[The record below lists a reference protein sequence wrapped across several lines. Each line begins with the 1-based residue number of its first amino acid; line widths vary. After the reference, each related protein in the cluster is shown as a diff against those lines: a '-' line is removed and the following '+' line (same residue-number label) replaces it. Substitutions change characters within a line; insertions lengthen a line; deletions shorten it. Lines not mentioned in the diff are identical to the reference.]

1 MDINSFL
8 NIPTDNQLVDNP
20 LVDNQL
26 VNNQIVNNQI
36 VDNQLVDNPLVN
48 NHIVDFSYINNKYN
62 PEDIVNIKI
71 CQRILRNRLME
82 IKNINK
88 QTNICYNSIYSIMK
102 KIHSSFVLG
111 IISQYEYNFNNVKL
125 DEELDTFRKI
135 PRPLKLG
142 DLRNNNINDIKSTIF
157 SISNNIFDIIRR
169 VGMNSIFDS
178 LILITKNP
186 IKKILSYYNDKDRNL
201 VYFYNNVFIPISVDI
216 YDINNIGVDD
226 NSIIPYNNK
235 NISKKNYDIKN
246 INSYVK
252 PGCFKMY
259 KKNKTFLEK
268 IQGGR
273 FYLRVHLVNGSVK
286 YVVYEGYF
294 LEDPLNISRI
304 GGELERKNNELSE
317 KMKVLNINNYFKN
330 AFIQQISI
338 RDFLVYDIDY
348 LLDEC
353 VKSYKELGELKKKTI
368 SSLVSDFLSS
378 DLAKQ
383 RNVLTLFLLMKED
396 VDMQYIAYLMYDMIS
411 NESYLLKPQPLAEQ
425 VFNSLHWSVQKIF
438 KVAIKKINKYTNDI
452 LNFSEKEISYEKRI
466 LLLKTDDYVKSR
478 VMEKYKEYCKSGE
491 NATKCL
497 QYIEGILKIPFGI
510 YKKEKILSFLG
521 DFRLDFT
528 MFISIY
534 IDEYFKIHKIYKK
547 DDIIDLCLEYSNT
560 KLSSNEIKNKIKHKK
575 NIKLTVNSVD
585 IDEFINRFNCYM
597 YKNDD
602 DLVELE
608 NLYKHCK
615 KLKKPQLQKLIK
627 MINDDLLIKK
637 QKDKL
642 ISENGKVKDLLV
654 KINNF
659 IIDPSN
665 FDIAIKYINYLDKDR
680 QKMKLKTNDMFI
692 SNMNNKFF
700 DLNTQWFNYK
710 NNYKEYLKNV
720 DSILDNSIYHQDDAK
735 LQIKRIIAQW
745 INGEMKGYSFGFE
758 GPPGTGK
765 TSLAKKGISKCLVD
779 SDGQQRPF
787 AFIAMGGTSNG
798 STLEGHSYTYV
809 GSTWGRIVDILM
821 ETKCMNP
828 IIYIDE
834 LDKISNTENGKEIIG
849 ILTHLTDSTQ
859 NDEFMDRYFSGI
871 KIDLSKVL
879 FIFSYNDFNLLDSI
893 LADRIHR
900 VKFKKLNRFEK
911 IHISNNYIIP
921 ELLETVGLKEGN
933 VIFTKKI
940 LEDIIINYTQEAGV
954 RKLKEKLFE
963 IIREINLRYLVNDTD
978 KKILLPFTITT
989 EFIEDIFKN
998 KAKITS
1004 KKIADKAMVGIVNG
1018 LYATNSGM
1026 GGITIIESFK
1036 TPSDSKLSLE
1046 LTGQQGDV
1054 MKESMKVAKTV
1065 AWNLIPE
1072 NIKKNIYEEMTK
1084 NGTFGIHLHCPE
1096 AATPK
1101 DGPSAGCAIT
1111 LAIVSLLTNIKI
1123 RNDVALTGEI
1133 DLNGSIHEIGG
1144 LEHKIEGG
1152 KMAGVKLILYPTQN
1166 EKDIEQIKSKGY
1178 ILDNKIKIQSVSNI
1192 WEVLNY
1198 CLVDNNINFNK
1209 YTL

>member
-1 MDINSFL
+1 MSSNEFNILKYDNTDI
-8 NIPTDNQLVDNP
+8 I
-20 LVDNQL
+20 
-26 VNNQIVNNQI
+26 
-36 VDNQLVDNPLVN
+36 
-48 NHIVDFSYINNKYN
+48 
-62 PEDIVNIKI
+62 NIKK
-71 CQRILRNRLME
+71 CQRR
-82 IKNINK
+82 IKSRFKDIKEINK
-88 QTNICYNSIYSIMK
+88 KTNIWYNSIYSIMK
-102 KIHSSFVLG
+102 RIHNSFVLG

-125 DEELDTFRKI
+125 DEELDSFRII
-135 PRPLKLG
+135 PRPLRLR
-142 DLRNNNINDIKSTIF
+142 DLKENSINEINNILKN
-157 SISNNIFDIIRR
+157 ISSNIFDIIKRI
-169 VGMNSIFDS
+169 GMNSIFDS
-178 LILITKNP
+178 LILITSFP
-186 IKKILSYYNDKDRNL
+186 IKKILLQYSVRDRNMI
-201 VYFYNNVFIPISVDI
+201 YFYNNVFIPISIDI
-216 YDINNIGVDD
+216 YESNNVNVNDT
-226 NSIIPYNNK
+226 SIVPYNNK

-246 INSYVK
+246 INLYSS
-252 PGCFKMY
+252 PCCFKMY
-259 KKNKTFLEK
+259 KKNKTFLETL
-268 IQGGR
+268 QGGR
-273 FYLRVHLVNGSVK
+273 FYLKIYSDLNTYK
-286 YVVYEGYF
+286 YIVYEGYF

-304 GGELERKNNELSE
+304 GGELEKKNTQLLER
-317 KMKVLNINNYFKN
+317 MKVLDINNHFKN
-330 AFIQQISI
+330 AYIQQISI
-338 RDFLVYDIDY
+338 RDFLVYDIEY
-348 LLDEC
+348 LLDKC
-353 VKSYKELGELKKKTI
+353 IDSYKELGELKKKTI

-378 DLAKQ
+378 DLTKQ
-383 RNVLTLFLLMKED
+383 RNILTLFLLMKDE

-411 NESYLLKPQPLAEQ
+411 SESFLLKPQPLAEQ

-438 KVAIKKINKYTNDI
+438 KVAIKKINNYTNDI

-478 VMEKYKEYCKSGE
+478 VMDKYKEYCKSGE
-491 NATKCL
+491 NATKCF
-497 QYIEGILKIPFGI
+497 QYIEGILKVPFGI
-510 YKKEKILSFLG
+510 YKKEKILSFLS
-521 DFRLDFT
+521 DFRNDFS
-528 MFISIY
+528 MFISLY
-534 IDEYFKIHKIYKK
+534 IDDYFKVYKDYK
-547 DDIIDLCLEYSNT
+547 SDDILNLCLEYCNINT
-560 KLSSNEIKNKIKHKK
+560 LSHIIKNKIK
-575 NIKLTVNSVD
+575 NIKNNKINVNSVD

-597 YKNDD
+597 YKNED

-608 NLYKHCK
+608 NLYKLCK

-627 MINDDLLIKK
+627 MINDDLESKNQL
-637 QKDKL
+637 DK
-642 ISENGKVKDLLV
+642 IINENGKVKDLLV

-659 IIDPSN
+659 IIDPN
-665 FDIAIKYINYLDKDR
+665 NYDISIKYINYLDKDR
-680 QKMKLKTNDMFI
+680 QKKKIKSNDTFI

-710 NNYKEYLKNV
+710 NNYKEYLKQV
-720 DSILDNSIYHQDDAK
+720 DTILDNSIYHQDDAK

-765 TSLAKKGISKCLVD
+765 TSLAKKGISKCLVEVN
-779 SDGQQRPF
+779 GETRPF
-787 AFIAMGGTSNG
+787 AFIAMGGTSNA

-821 ETKCMNP
+821 ETKCLNP

-834 LDKISNTENGKEIIG
+834 LDKISKTENGKEIIG

-859 NDEFMDRYFSGI
+859 NDEFMDKYFSGI

-879 FIFSYNDFNLLDSI
+879 FIFSYNDFSQLDSI

-921 ELLETVGLKEGN
+921 ELLETVGLKSGN

-940 LEDIIINYTQEAGV
+940 LEYIIVNYTHEAGV

-963 IIREINLRYLVNDTD
+963 IVREINLRYLVNDTG
-978 KKILLPFTITT
+978 KKIILPYTIKID
-989 EFIEDIFKN
+989 FIEDIFKN
-998 KAKITS
+998 NAKVTS
-1004 KKIADKAMVGIVNG
+1004 KKIANKPMVGIVNG

-1036 TPSDSKLSLE
+1036 TPTDSKLSLE

-1072 NIKKNIYEEMTK
+1072 DIKKNIYKEMKK
-1084 NGTFGIHLHCPE
+1084 NGNFGIHLHCPE

-1111 LAIVSLLTNIKI
+1111 LAIVSLLTNVKI

-1133 DLNGSIHEIGG
+1133 DLNGTIHEIGG
-1144 LEHKIEGG
+1144 LEYKIEGG
-1152 KMAGVKLILYPTQN
+1152 KQAGVKLILYPEQN

-1178 ILDNKIKIQSVSNI
+1178 ILDNSIEIKSVNNI
-1192 WEVLNY
+1192 WEVLNH
-1198 CLVDNNINFNK
+1198 CLVDNDIKFNK
-1209 YTL
+1209 YSL